1 MIQNIICWNCCAMV
15 KDLVP
20 QYEGEEFKFST
31 LQPIYMSILILG
43 CYVGYLGLG
52 LNLGC

>member
-1 MIQNIICWNCCAMV
+1 MIQNIICWKCGAMV

-20 QYEGEEFKFST
+20 QYEGEGFKSST
-31 LQPIYMSILILG
+31 LQPIYMLILILS